1 MLKKNLESEFYA
13 KKQDFIPIEFFSNMQ
28 EDLNKNP
35 QQLIINLL
43 LMGVQFLESFEKW
56 VK

>member
-43 LMGVQFLESFEKW
+43 LMGVQFLESFEK
-56 VK
+56 